1 MSDILVAGGGPAGA
15 AAARLLALW
24 GHDVRLVTT
33 PVAGLK
39 ARATNDYE
47 YVART
52 FRSATLGE
60 SLPPSCQKLFDVL
73 GVSDAIDR
81 AGFVRSTGNT
91 VWWGEQSTRVE
102 SFASGQ
108 HGWQVTADALSA
120 VLGDAARAAGVRFE
134 EGRVTADM
142 LAGAAESIVLDC
154 TGRSGVVARARGWR
168 VYEPALRTVALV
180 GVWRRD
186 GGWPV
191 PDPSHTLIESYADG
205 WMWSVPVAPST
216 RFARSPLDAARGDPE
231 PVEGTGQAASAR
243 YIAAMVDPRSSG
255 LAPASARGIYLAE
268 IAKTNRFASL
278 VEDAMLE
285 GGPSGWDA
293 SMYSSTRYADDR
305 VLLAGDAGSFI
316 DPLSSAGVKKA
327 LASGWLA
334 AVAAHTSLVNP
345 AMRQT
350 AFEFFDAR
358 ERDIYQHFRALTQRF
373 FSDAAAGHDHPFWTD
388 RAGALDGD
396 VRGDLADDRAVQAAF
411 ERMRS
416 ASRLAVRRGAD
427 VRVEPRPAV
436 SGCEIV
442 LEPRIVRSHTSG
454 IRYLH
459 DVDVVSLVALAP
471 DFDDVGALFEAY
483 GRTHGPVALPDFLAA
498 LAAAVANGWL
508 AWRD

>member
-33 PVAGLK
+33 VAGLK
-39 ARATNDYE
+39 ARATYDE
-47 YVART
+47 KYVART
-52 FRSATLGE
+52 GRGPQRADFARWGGYRSATLAE

-91 VWWGEQSTRVE
+91 VWWGDQSTRVE

-134 EGRVTADM
+134 EGRITAEM
-142 LAGAAESIVLDC
+142 LAAAAESIVLDC
-154 TGRSGVVARARGWR
+154 TGRSGVVARARSWR

-191 PDPSHTLIESYADG
+191 PDPSHTLIESYGDG
-205 WMWSVPVAPST
+205 WMWSVPIAGGS
-216 RFARSPLDAARGDPE
+216 
-231 PVEGTGQAASAR
+231 R

-373 FSDAAAGHDHPFWTD
+373 LSDAAAGHDHPFWND

-396 VRGDLADDRAVQAAF
+396 TRGDLADDRTVQAAF

-416 ASRLAVRRGAD
+416 APRLAVHRGAD

-442 LEPRIVRSHTSG
+442 LEPRIVRSNTSG

-459 DVDVVSLVALAP
+459 DVDVVSLLDLAP

-508 AWRD
+508 VDSADDAETKGHG